1 MAPSPS
7 NLRELI
13 EQRAAAAPDGVFLI
27 APEDGRS
34 LTFRRLRRKSL
45 ALAALLA
52 DEGVSPG
59 DRVALLLPN
68 GIEAAAAFVG
78 VMAAGC
84 VVTPLSLLAQPAQL
98 AFILDHSDC
107 QLALVAPEFLLIFKQ
122 AAAQLD
128 RPIALRVVD
137 PDGAAEEGAGETWPW
152 PAPDADDIALLLYT
166 SGTTGRP
173 KGVRL
178 SHRNVLAGA
187 DFVSRAHGLGPADRV
202 LAVLPLYHI
211 NAQIVTVL
219 APLLHGGGAVM
230 PRTFSAT
237 RFWSQAAEQ
246 GCTWLNVVPTII
258 AYLLNGD
265 DPEKLDLSRV
275 TFCRSASA
283 PLSPDLHPAFE
294 RRFGIHIIETMG
306 LTETAAPVFSNPLDP
321 ARRKIGSPGQPFG
334 NEARVA
340 DLASG
345 LPSPPGAVGEIQIRG
360 PNVMR
365 GYHKDPTATEAALT
379 PDGFLRTGDL
389 GFRDA
394 EDFFFVTGRLKE
406 LIIKGG
412 ENIAP
417 REIDEALLKHPAV
430 LEASAFGAP
439 DPFYGQEIEAG
450 VVLKPGYAVGE
461 VELRAF
467 CAREIGRFKTPRAI
481 KFLTALPKGPSG
493 KVQRLRLLDDGQRDR
508 SKP

>member
-1 MAPSPS
+1 
-7 NLRELI
+7 
-13 EQRAAAAPDGVFLI
+13 
-27 APEDGRS
+27 
-34 LTFRRLRRKSL
+34 
-45 ALAALLA
+45 
-52 DEGVSPG
+52 
-59 DRVALLLPN
+59 
-68 GIEAAAAFVG
+68 
-78 VMAAGC
+78 
-84 VVTPLSLLAQPAQL
+84 
-98 AFILDHSDC
+98 
-107 QLALVAPEFLLIFKQ
+107 
-122 AAAQLD
+122 
-128 RPIALRVVD
+128 
-137 PDGAAEEGAGETWPW
+137 
-152 PAPDADDIALLLYT
+152 
-166 SGTTGRP
+166 
-173 KGVRL
+173 
-178 SHRNVLAGA
+178 
-187 DFVSRAHGLGPADRV
+187 
-202 LAVLPLYHI
+202 
-211 NAQIVTVL
+211 
-219 APLLHGGGAVM
+219 
-230 PRTFSAT
+230 
-237 RFWSQAAEQ
+237 
-246 GCTWLNVVPTII
+246 
-258 AYLLNGD
+258 
-265 DPEKLDLSRV
+265 
-275 TFCRSASA
+275 
-283 PLSPDLHPAFE
+283 
-294 RRFGIHIIETMG
+294 
-306 LTETAAPVFSNPLDP
+306 VFSNPLDP